1 MEITHQIQNIN
12 GEEYL
17 VRIENGLVAFR
28 TKLSNIDFNP
38 EHNKSWLKEHF
49 KVVSVTSGVKQ

>member
-17 VRIENGLVAFR
+17 VRLENGVVAFKA
-28 TKLSNIDFNP
+28 KLSNVDFNP

-49 KVVSVTSGVKQ
+49 KVVSVTHSVKQ

>member
-1 MEITHQIQNIN
+1 MEIIHQIQNIN

-17 VRIENGLVAFR
+17 VRLENGLIAFR

-38 EHNKSWLKEHF
+38 EHNISWLKEHF
-49 KVVSVTSGVKQ
+49 KVVSVTNGVKQ